1 MMNIRVVLLIVLS
14 TILLSVAADN
24 TTLAQSTDDDQV
36 LMKVAGED
44 ITKGEFL
51 KVYFKNSKKDKE
63 IDQKSLEE
71 YLQLYI
77 NFKLK
82 VAEAKELGLDT
93 TKAFITE
100 LSGYRA
106 QLAQP
111 YLNDKRISEALIQE
125 AYQRKQYDVRAGHI
139 LIKVGM
145 EADPRDTLVAY
156 RKIVKLRRRILN
168 GENFDDVAKL
178 ASEDPSA
185 KDNGGDL
192 GYFTVFQM
200 IYPFETM
207 AYNTEVGKVSK
218 PVRTRYGYHIINVK
232 DKRDAL
238 GEVKTSH
245 IMVITKKDASQ
256 EELSQAKVK
265 IDGAYAE
272 LENGSSFSEVVR
284 KYSED
289 KKTSVNGGA
298 LPWFTTGKMVGDFE
312 LVVASL
318 TQKGAYTK
326 PVRTPYGW
334 HIIQLN
340 DKKKLPEFNEIK
352 GELKSRIAKSPRSN
366 KPREAFASKVKSEY
380 GFKQTIRHRNEFY
393 AVVDDTYFRGRW
405 DIAKA
410 KSLTGHLFTIGD
422 RDYSQI
428 DFTRY
433 IQKHPTKSKKKA
445 VRPAVNNLYR
455 KFVEESC
462 ISYADSK
469 LEAKYPDFK
478 SLVQEYHDG
487 ILLFELTDEKVWSKA
502 IKDTTGLKIF
512 YGNNKNNYMWGRR
525 LDAEV
530 YTCDDVGVAKKVRK
544 LLKKKVKKGYTTEYI
559 SKTINTEKKVLT
571 ITSQKYLENE
581 DELINTIKWAPG
593 VTENMEIDGKIVLVS
608 VNAVLNPMPKSL
620 MESKG
625 LVTADY
631 QTYLE
636 KEWIETLKKKYTIEV
651 DNDVLSSIR

>member
-1 MMNIRVVLLIVLS
+1 MK
-14 TILLSVAADN
+14 
-24 TTLAQSTDDDQV
+24 AQDTDEDRV
-36 LMKVAGED
+36 LMMVANEK
-44 ITKGEFL
+44 ITKKEFL
-51 KVYFKNSKKDKE
+51 KVYYKNSKRDEE

-93 TKAFITE
+93 TKAFINE

-111 YLNDKRISEALIQE
+111 YLNDKSISEGLLQE
-125 AYQRKQYDVRAGHI
+125 AYERKQYDIRASHI
-139 LIKVGM
+139 LIKVGID
-145 EADPRDTLVAY
+145 ADARDTLVAR
-156 RKIVKLRRRILN
+156 RKIMKLRKRILN
-168 GENFDDVAKL
+168 GEEFGAVAGL

-200 IYPFETM
+200 IYPFESM

-218 PVRTRYGYHIINVK
+218 PVRTRYGYHIIKVQ

-245 IMVITKKDASQ
+245 VMVITKRDASKEALAKARTKI
-256 EELSQAKVK
+256 EE
-265 IDGAYAE
+265 AYAE
-272 LENGSSFSEVVR
+272 LEQGSSFSDVVR

-289 KKTSVNGGA
+289 KKTSTSGGA

-312 LVVASL
+312 MAVARL

-326 PVRTPYGW
+326 PVKTPYGW

-340 DKKKLPEFNEIK
+340 DTKGLPEFNQIK
-352 GELKSRIAKSPRSN
+352 GELKARITKDARSN
-366 KPREAFASKVKSEY
+366 RPRESFVGKVKKEY
-380 GFKQTIRHRNEFY
+380 GFKESIRERNDFY
-393 AVVDDTYFRGRW
+393 TVVDESYFKGKW
-405 DIAKA
+405 DISKA
-410 KSLTGHLFTIGD
+410 ADLTSTLFSIGNQN
-422 RDYSQI
+422 YSQG
-428 DFTRY
+428 DFASY
-433 IQKHPTKSKKKA
+433 IQNHPVKSKDKSA
-445 VRPAVNNLYR
+445 RSAVNRLYTQY
-455 KFVEESC
+455 VQESC
-462 ISYADSK
+462 IAYADSR
-469 LEAKYPDFK
+469 LESKYPDFK

-487 ILLFELTDEKVWSKA
+487 ILLFELTDQKVWSKA
-502 IKDTTGLKIF
+502 IKDTTGLKVF
-512 YGNNKNNYMWGRR
+512 YANNKNNYMWGRR

-530 YTCDDVGVAKKVRK
+530 YTCDDELVAKSTRK
-544 LLKKKVKKGYTTEYI
+544 LVKKKAKKGYTTDYI
-559 SKTINTEKKVLT
+559 KKSINEEKKVLV
-571 ITSQKYLENE
+571 ITANKYSENE
-581 DELINTIKWAPG
+581 DELISKIKWEPG
-593 VTENMEIDGKIVLVS
+593 ITANMSLDGKVVF
-608 VNAVLNPMPKSL
+608 VNVKNVLNPVPKTL

-636 KEWIETLKKKYTIEV
+636 KEWIETLKIKYDVEV
-651 DNDVLSSIR
+651 NGEVLSSIK

>member
-1 MMNIRVVLLIVLS
+1 MK
-14 TILLSVAADN
+14 
-24 TTLAQSTDDDQV
+24 AQDTDEDRV
-36 LMKVAGED
+36 LMMVANEK
-44 ITKGEFL
+44 ITKKEFL
-51 KVYFKNSKKDKE
+51 KVYYKNSKRDEE

-93 TKAFITE
+93 TKAFINE

-111 YLNDKRISEALIQE
+111 YLNDKSISEGLLQE
-125 AYQRKQYDVRAGHI
+125 AYERKQHDVRASHI
-139 LIKVGM
+139 LIKVGID
-145 EADPRDTLVAY
+145 ADARDTLVAR
-156 RKIVKLRRRILN
+156 RKIMKLRKRILN
-168 GENFDDVAKL
+168 GEEFGAVAKL

-200 IYPFETM
+200 IYPFESM

-218 PVRTRYGYHIINVK
+218 PTRTRYGYHIIKVL

-245 IMVITKKDASQ
+245 VMVITKRDASK
-256 EELSQAKVK
+256 EALAKARTK
-265 IDGAYAE
+265 INEAYAE
-272 LENGSSFSEVVR
+272 LEQGSSFSDVVQ

-289 KKTSVNGGA
+289 KKTSGSGGA

-312 LVVASL
+312 MAVASL
-318 TQKGAYTK
+318 TEKGAYTK
-326 PVRTPYGW
+326 PVKTPYGW

-340 DKKKLPEFNEIK
+340 ETKGLPEFNQIK
-352 GELKSRIAKSPRSN
+352 GELKARITKDSRSN
-366 KPREAFASKVKSEY
+366 RPRESFVGKVKKEY
-380 GFKQTIRHRNEFY
+380 GFKESIRERNDFY
-393 AVVDDTYFRGRW
+393 TVVDESYFKGKW
-405 DIAKA
+405 DISKA
-410 KSLTGHLFTIGD
+410 ADLRSTLFSIGD
-422 RDYSQI
+422 QNYSQG
-428 DFTRY
+428 DFASY
-433 IQKHPTKSKKKA
+433 IQNHPVKSKNKSA
-445 VRPAVNNLYR
+445 RSAVNRLYTQY
-455 KFVEESC
+455 VQESC
-462 ISYADSK
+462 IAYADSR
-469 LEAKYPDFK
+469 LESKYPDFK

-487 ILLFELTDEKVWSKA
+487 ILLFELTDQKVWSKA
-502 IKDTTGLKIF
+502 IKDTTGLKVF

-530 YTCDDVGVAKKVRK
+530 YTCDDELVAKSTRK
-544 LLKKKVKKGYTTEYI
+544 LVKKKAKKGYTTDYI
-559 SKTINTEKKVLT
+559 KKSINGEKKVLV
-571 ITSQKYLENE
+571 IAASKYSENE
-581 DELINTIKWAPG
+581 DELISKIKWEPG
-593 VTENMEIDGKIVLVS
+593 ITANMSLDGKVVF
-608 VNAVLNPMPKSL
+608 VNVKNVLNPVPKTL

-636 KEWIETLKKKYTIEV
+636 KEWIETLKIKYDVEV
-651 DNDVLSSIR
+651 NGEVLSSIK

>member
-63 IDQKSLEE
+63 IDPKSLEE

-125 AYQRKQYDVRAGHI
+125 AYQRKQYDVRAGHL

-238 GEVKTSH
+238 AMSH
-245 IMVITKKDASQ
+245 
-256 EELSQAKVK
+256 
-265 IDGAYAE
+265 
-272 LENGSSFSEVVR
+272 
-284 KYSED
+284 
-289 KKTSVNGGA
+289 
-298 LPWFTTGKMVGDFE
+298 LP
-312 LVVASL
+312 
-318 TQKGAYTK
+318 
-326 PVRTPYGW
+326 
-334 HIIQLN
+334 
-340 DKKKLPEFNEIK
+340 
-352 GELKSRIAKSPRSN
+352 LK
-366 KPREAFASKVKSEY
+366 
-380 GFKQTIRHRNEFY
+380 
-393 AVVDDTYFRGRW
+393 
-405 DIAKA
+405 
-410 KSLTGHLFTIGD
+410 
-422 RDYSQI
+422 
-428 DFTRY
+428 
-433 IQKHPTKSKKKA
+433 
-445 VRPAVNNLYR
+445 
-455 KFVEESC
+455 
-462 ISYADSK
+462 
-469 LEAKYPDFK
+469 
-478 SLVQEYHDG
+478 
-487 ILLFELTDEKVWSKA
+487 
-502 IKDTTGLKIF
+502 
-512 YGNNKNNYMWGRR
+512 
-525 LDAEV
+525 
-530 YTCDDVGVAKKVRK
+530 
-544 LLKKKVKKGYTTEYI
+544 
-559 SKTINTEKKVLT
+559 
-571 ITSQKYLENE
+571 
-581 DELINTIKWAPG
+581 
-593 VTENMEIDGKIVLVS
+593 
-608 VNAVLNPMPKSL
+608 
-620 MESKG
+620 
-625 LVTADY
+625 
-631 QTYLE
+631 
-636 KEWIETLKKKYTIEV
+636 
-651 DNDVLSSIR
+651 

>member
-1 MMNIRVVLLIVLS
+1 MIVFT
-14 TILLSVAADN
+14 TILLSYNNENAAFAQDSDEDKILMRVAN
-24 TTLAQSTDDDQV
+24 
-36 LMKVAGED
+36 ED

-51 KVYFKNSKKDKE
+51 KVYYKNSKKDKE
-63 IDQKSLEE
+63 IDQKSLDE

-82 VAEAKELGLDT
+82 VAEAVELGLDT

-111 YLNDKRISEALIQE
+111 YLNDKNISEALMQE
-125 AYQRKQYDVRAGHI
+125 AYERKQFDVRASHI

-145 EADPRDTLVAY
+145 DADPRDTLVAY

-168 GENFDDVAKL
+168 GEDFSKVAML
-178 ASEDPSA
+178 TSEDPSA

-200 IYPFETM
+200 IYPFETK
-207 AYNTEVGKVSK
+207 AYTTEVGKIST
-218 PVRTRYGYHIINVK
+218 PVRTRYGYHLIKVV
-232 DKRDAL
+232 DKREAL

-245 IMVITKKDASQ
+245 IMVITKKEAEPED
-256 EELSQAKVK
+256 LSIAKVK

-272 LENGSSFSEVVR
+272 LETGVSFSDVVR

-289 KKTSVNGGA
+289 KKTKVNGGA

-312 LVVASL
+312 MAVASL

-326 PVRTPYGW
+326 PVKTPYGW

-340 DKKKLPEFNEIK
+340 DKKKVPEFNQIK
-352 GELKSRIAKSPRSN
+352 GELKSRIAKDARSN
-366 KPREAFASKVKSEY
+366 KPRQAFVAKVKKEY
-380 GFKQTIRHRNEFY
+380 AFKQNIRNRNKFY
-393 AVVDDTYFRGRW
+393 AVVDDSYFRGRW

-410 KSLTGHLFTIGD
+410 KSLTGPLFTIGD
-422 RDYSQI
+422 RNYTQI
-428 DFTRY
+428 DFAKY

-445 VRPAVNNLYR
+445 VRPAVNRLYVD
-455 KFVEESC
+455 FVQESC

-469 LEAKYPDFK
+469 LESKYPDFK

-487 ILLFELTDEKVWSKA
+487 ILLFELTDQKVWSKA
-502 IKDTTGLKIF
+502 IKDTSGLKVF
-512 YGNNKNNYMWGRR
+512 YSNNKNNYMWGRR
-525 LDAEV
+525 LHAEV
-530 YTCDDVGVAKKVRK
+530 YTCDDAATVKMVRK
-544 LLKKKVKKGYTTEYI
+544 LLKKKAKKGYTIEYI
-559 SKTINTEKKVLT
+559 TKTVNEDKKVLNVT
-571 ITSQKYLENE
+571 TQKYLENE
-581 DELINTIKWAPG
+581 DELINSIKWVPG
-593 VTENMEIDGKIVLVS
+593 LTEDKQVSGKIVI
-608 VNAVLNPMPKSL
+608 VNVLEVLNPTPKTL

-631 QTYLE
+631 QSYLE
-636 KEWIETLKKKYTIEV
+636 KEWIETLKKKYTIEIFKE
-651 DNDVLSSIR
+651 VLSSIR

>member
-1 MMNIRVVLLIVLS
+1 VK
-14 TILLSVAADN
+14 
-24 TTLAQSTDDDQV
+24 AQDTDEDRV
-36 LMKVAGED
+36 LMMVANEK
-44 ITKGEFL
+44 ITKKEFL
-51 KVYFKNSKKDKE
+51 KVYYKNSKRDEE

-93 TKAFITE
+93 TKAFINE

-111 YLNDKRISEALIQE
+111 YLNDKSISEGLLQE
-125 AYQRKQYDVRAGHI
+125 AYERKQHDVRASHI
-139 LIKVGM
+139 LIKVGID
-145 EADPRDTLVAY
+145 ADARDTLVAR
-156 RKIVKLRRRILN
+156 RKIMKLRKRILN
-168 GENFDDVAKL
+168 GEEFGAVAKL

-200 IYPFETM
+200 IYPFESM

-218 PVRTRYGYHIINVK
+218 PTRTRYGYHIIKVL

-245 IMVITKKDASQ
+245 VMVITKRDASK
-256 EELSQAKVK
+256 EALAKARTK
-265 IDGAYAE
+265 INEAYAE
-272 LENGSSFSEVVR
+272 LEQGSSFSDVVQ

-289 KKTSVNGGA
+289 KKTSGSGGA

-312 LVVASL
+312 MAVASL
-318 TQKGAYTK
+318 TEKGAYTK
-326 PVRTPYGW
+326 PVKTPYGW

-340 DKKKLPEFNEIK
+340 ETKGLPEFNQIK
-352 GELKSRIAKSPRSN
+352 GELKARITKDSRSN
-366 KPREAFASKVKSEY
+366 RPRESFVGKVKKEY
-380 GFKQTIRHRNEFY
+380 GFKESIRERNDFY
-393 AVVDDTYFRGRW
+393 TVVDESYFKGKW
-405 DIAKA
+405 DISKA
-410 KSLTGHLFTIGD
+410 ADLRSTLFSIGD
-422 RDYSQI
+422 QNYSQG
-428 DFTRY
+428 DFASY
-433 IQKHPTKSKKKA
+433 IQNHPVKSKNKSA
-445 VRPAVNNLYR
+445 RSAVNRLYTQY
-455 KFVEESC
+455 VQESC
-462 ISYADSK
+462 IAYADSR
-469 LEAKYPDFK
+469 LESKYPDFK

-487 ILLFELTDEKVWSKA
+487 ILLFELTDQKVWSKA
-502 IKDTTGLKIF
+502 IKDTTGLKVF

-530 YTCDDVGVAKKVRK
+530 YTCDDELVAKSTRK
-544 LLKKKVKKGYTTEYI
+544 LVKKKAKKGYTTDYI
-559 SKTINTEKKVLT
+559 KKSINGEKKVLV
-571 ITSQKYLENE
+571 IAASKYSENE
-581 DELINTIKWAPG
+581 DELISKIKWEPG
-593 VTENMEIDGKIVLVS
+593 ITANMSLDGKVVF
-608 VNAVLNPMPKSL
+608 VNVKNVLNPVPKTL

-636 KEWIETLKKKYTIEV
+636 KEWIETLKIKYDVEV
-651 DNDVLSSIR
+651 NGEVLSSIK

>member
-1 MMNIRVVLLIVLS
+1 MKKIVVALLFSLPAFL
-14 TILLSVAADN
+14 ILILGSIPVK
-24 TTLAQSTDDDQV
+24 AQDTDEDRV
-36 LMKVAGED
+36 LMMVANEK
-44 ITKGEFL
+44 ITKKEFL
-51 KVYFKNSKKDKE
+51 KVYYKNSKRDEE

-93 TKAFITE
+93 TKAFINE

-111 YLNDKRISEALIQE
+111 YLNDKSISEGLLQE
-125 AYQRKQYDVRAGHI
+125 AYERKQYDIRASHI
-139 LIKVGM
+139 LIKVGID
-145 EADPRDTLVAY
+145 ADARDTLVAR
-156 RKIVKLRRRILN
+156 RKIMKLRKRILN
-168 GENFDDVAKL
+168 GEEFGAVAGL

-200 IYPFETM
+200 IYPFESM

-218 PVRTRYGYHIINVK
+218 PVRTRYGYHIIKVQ

-245 IMVITKKDASQ
+245 VMVITKRDASKEALAKARTKI
-256 EELSQAKVK
+256 EE
-265 IDGAYAE
+265 AYAE
-272 LENGSSFSEVVR
+272 LEQGSSFSDVVR

-289 KKTSVNGGA
+289 KKTSTSGGA

-312 LVVASL
+312 MAVARL

-326 PVRTPYGW
+326 PVKTPYGW

-340 DKKKLPEFNEIK
+340 DTKGLPEFNQIK
-352 GELKSRIAKSPRSN
+352 GELKARITKDARSN
-366 KPREAFASKVKSEY
+366 RPRESFVGKVKKEY
-380 GFKQTIRHRNEFY
+380 GFKESIRERNDFY
-393 AVVDDTYFRGRW
+393 TVVDESYFKGKW
-405 DIAKA
+405 DISKA
-410 KSLTGHLFTIGD
+410 ADLTSTLFSIGNQN
-422 RDYSQI
+422 YSQG
-428 DFTRY
+428 DFASY
-433 IQKHPTKSKKKA
+433 IQNHPVKSKDKSA
-445 VRPAVNNLYR
+445 RSAVNRLYTQY
-455 KFVEESC
+455 VQESC
-462 ISYADSK
+462 IAYADSR
-469 LEAKYPDFK
+469 LESKYPDFK

-487 ILLFELTDEKVWSKA
+487 ILLFELTDQKVWSKA
-502 IKDTTGLKIF
+502 IKDTTGLKVF
-512 YGNNKNNYMWGRR
+512 YANNKNNYMWGRR

-530 YTCDDVGVAKKVRK
+530 YTCDDELVAKSTRK
-544 LLKKKVKKGYTTEYI
+544 LVKKKAKKGYTTDYI
-559 SKTINTEKKVLT
+559 KKSINEEKKVLV
-571 ITSQKYLENE
+571 ITANKYSENE
-581 DELINTIKWAPG
+581 DELISKIKWEPG
-593 VTENMEIDGKIVLVS
+593 ITANMSLDGKVVF
-608 VNAVLNPMPKSL
+608 VNVKNVLNPVPKTL

-636 KEWIETLKKKYTIEV
+636 KEWIETLKIKYDVEV
-651 DNDVLSSIR
+651 NGEVLSSIK